1 MENFTISSIQDLV
14 GQEIGVTNWI
24 AIDQERINAFADC
37 TGDHQWIHVDVER
50 CAQESPFG
58 KTIAHGYL
66 TLSLLPLLMQEV
78 RFTPN
83 GVKQVLNYGANKV
96 RFLNPVTVD
105 SKIRLRVILAGIEEK
120 GNGRYLLQSN
130 CTMEIEGEEKPAMI
144 AETLSMMFV

>member
-1 MENFTISSIQDLV
+1 MENFTISSIHDLV

-24 AIDQERINAFADC
+24 TIDQKRINAFAEC
-37 TGDHQWIHVDVER
+37 TGDHQWIHVDAER
-50 CAQESPFG
+50 CATESPSG

-66 TLSLLPLLMQEV
+66 TLSLLPLLMSEI
-78 RFTPN
+78 RITPE
-83 GVKQVLNYGANKV
+83 GVKQVFNYGANKI

-105 SKIRLRVILAGIEEK
+105 SNIRLRVTLAGIEEK

-144 AETLSMMFV
+144 AETLSMMFA